1 VTGSRLA
8 IVAWS
13 LLAGLLLAASLPPWG
28 WWPLAFAGI
37 AVLDRLLA
45 DRPVWSRFRRGWLV
59 AAALLFPSMS
69 WLINFTAPGYVIAAA
84 YYAAVFAIACMVCP
98 PSAPGRWIALPG
110 AWMLAEA
117 FRGRWPFGGV
127 PVSRLAMGQVDSPLV
142 HIVRLTGTLS
152 LDLVTVVVGVA
163 LAALIARHWRFAV
176 GAIALVALVVVAG
189 ALSPSGH
196 DIGSVRV
203 ALVQGGGPQGTRFFD
218 TDPSVVFQRH
228 VDATNDVQTPVDVVV
243 WPEDVVNI
251 DGPVEN
257 SPEGA
262 VLSEIARRLD
272 ATLLV
277 GVVEGDGN
285 RFHNAQV
292 AIDPD
297 GNFVDRYEKV
307 RRVPFGEY
315 TPLRWLLKP
324 FAGGSLIEKDALEAK
339 DAAVLHTS
347 AGTFGIAE
355 SWEIFFPDRA
365 RAAIRDGGEVLV
377 NPTNG
382 ASFHGSI
389 VQTQQLASSRLR
401 AIETGRWVLQAAPT
415 GFSAIIQPDGTIDQR
430 AGISERQVLEQT
442 VQRRDGLTIATRVGD
457 WPALLV
463 ALGLVGIGWLVERRG
478 RGRQGPRRANERSD
492 VDEDRDRTVVDEP
505 DLHVGAEP
513 SGGDLSAE
521 IT

>member
-1 VTGSRLA
+1 
-8 IVAWS
+8 
-13 LLAGLLLAASLPPWG
+13 
-28 WWPLAFAGI
+28 
-37 AVLDRLLA
+37 
-45 DRPVWSRFRRGWLV
+45 
-59 AAALLFPSMS
+59 
-69 WLINFTAPGYVIAAA
+69 
-84 YYAAVFAIACMVCP
+84 
-98 PSAPGRWIALPG
+98 
-110 AWMLAEA
+110 MLAEA

-163 LAALIARHWRFAV
+163 LAALIARHWRFAL
-176 GAIALVALVVVAG
+176 GAVALVALVVIAG
-189 ALSPSGH
+189 AVAPSGH
-196 DIGSVRV
+196 DIGSLQF
-203 ALVQGGGPQGTRFFD
+203 ALVQGGGPQGTRFFE

-228 VDATNDVQTPVDVVV
+228 VDATGLVQQPVDVVL

-251 DGPVEN
+251 EGPVEN

-262 VLSEIARRLD
+262 VLSGIARRLH
-272 ATLLV
+272 TNLLV

-292 AIDPD
+292 AIDPE

-324 FAGGSLIEKDALEAK
+324 FAGGSLIDRDALESS
-339 DAAVLHTS
+339 DEAVLRTP
-347 AGTFGIAE
+347 AGTFGVAE

-365 RAAIRDGGEVLV
+365 RAAIRDGGEVLL

-389 VQTQQLASSRLR
+389 IQTQQLASSRLR

-415 GFSAIIQPDGTIDQR
+415 GFSAFIEPDGTIDQR
-430 AGISERQVLEQT
+430 TGISERKVLQQS

-457 WPALLV
+457 WPALVV
-463 ALGLVGIGWLVERRG
+463 ALGLVTIGWLVERR
-478 RGRQGPRRANERSD
+478 RPRRPSAEPSD
-492 VDEDRDRTVVDEP
+492 VEQDRDGTVVHEP
-505 DLHVGAEP
+505 DLHVGAE
-513 SGGDLSAE
+513 STGGDLSAE